1 MSKKLITKLIVWG
14 IFIALVA
21 TAVILLI
28 TVVNKTEETP
38 IFEMQGSTLLKY
50 NGDDEKVEIPSDVD
64 SVGKGAFEGNDK
76 VTEITFEK
84 GSKVKTI
91 SKSAFKDCKQLE
103 SIDLPDTVT
112 SIGSEAFKNCTALI
126 GIDLPSSVT
135 EIGYEAFYGC
145 IEFTGVA
152 LNEGLVSLGE
162 DAFEECLNLA
172 RLSIPKSLVEI
183 GPNAFYN
190 CSKLTSIECNSNPN
204 YFVENKI
211 LYHNTSTN
219 KKEIVLSLDAS
230 ITSIEISDPAVE
242 RICENAFYRNSK
254 VTKIV
259 VPSTVTEIENGAFS
273 GCTAVTD
280 VELPFIGN
288 TLDST
293 SGFKTVFNDATS
305 NIINIKINQGT
316 KVIEGAFKNLKT
328 VKKIELP
335 NTITV
340 VASSAFEECS
350 ALVEITNLPTNLERI
365 YSSTFKG
372 CKELKADIILSLINK
387 NLKVIDKLAF
397 ANCQQLTEINI
408 PDNVISLGAGVFS
421 GCSKLQS
428 ISLPYIGTGYTF
440 EVNSNKEI
448 IKKDFNDKTTFG
460 YIFNE
465 DETSTSNSAESSL
478 KEVEIRGSYNLPD
491 AAFSG
496 AKNIEKL
503 ILCEEIEKIGNEA
516 FSGCESLTEINLPKS
531 LVSLGSSAFQ
541 GAKDLTK
548 VELPS
553 GITELKD
560 STFKDCSS
568 LKEIDITYVSK
579 LGKYVFY
586 SVNEELTI
594 TIDNAINKNYQV
606 IDKSLYTSDDENGK
620 CDLIYYLP
628 KVKKESEFEVKDIV
642 KVIKEGAFVSCTYLK
657 TLVIPTTV
665 ETIETGAISNC
676 TKIQNLTIPFIGN
689 TKNNNSASFKDIF
702 AREVPNKVNVELL
715 QGEEINNLAF
725 QGCTTLIS
733 VKLPQT
739 VTIIGE
745 AAFSGCTSLETVDL
759 KNTKLE
765 EIGKEAFLNCAS
777 LTALDL
783 PSTVKTIG
791 DYAFADCKMVSQV
804 NIPASLESL
813 GVGVFRDWE
822 SLTKFESNSENY
834 VVQEV
839 SGSTTDTVLVSKD
852 GETLILYMPSNKA
865 TTYETPTTIKKIESY
880 AFSGVS
886 TLKEVRFTEKVIEIG
901 EGIFSNC
908 KNLVSVYLPSTLP
921 KISYSMFENCTKL
934 VNVLSTTGDKL
945 ENIETIEG
953 RAFYYCVS
961 LVDHVISDKVKE
973 IGDSAFEGCESIVEV
988 ILPSG
993 MEMISSNTFKGCKSL
1008 EKVVFN
1014 ENIKVI
1020 GESAFEECSKLFNIN
1035 LVEGLEEI
1043 GPNAFM
1049 MCAQKVTD
1057 ENNNTLYST
1066 LRIPTTVKV
1075 IGSQAFQSCI
1085 SLSKIYIPSE
1095 VDEEGKVL
1103 STPTVE
1109 SKAFAFMA
1117 SAKIYSEAIGVVY
1130 DEDGAETDKTYP
1142 DNWETD
1148 FAMMS
1153 GTVYGFE
1160 QFELGEDGMPKSEDA
1175 VEEETTIT
1183 RRDTKPGQCDYKEDL
1198 GYYFMITA
1206 ALLSAAILLRK
1217 RQNH

>member
-14 IFIALVA
+14 IFIALVV
-21 TAVILLI
+21 TAVILLV

-50 NGDDEKVEIPSDVD
+50 NGDDEKVEIPNDVE
-64 SVGKGAFEGNDK
+64 SVGKSAFEGNDK

-112 SIGSEAFKNCTALI
+112 SIGAEAFKNCTALY

-152 LNEGLVSLGE
+152 LNEGLLSLGE
-162 DAFEECLNLA
+162 DVFEECINLA
-172 RLSIPKSLVEI
+172 RLSLPKSLVEI

-190 CSKLTSIECNSNPN
+190 CPKLTLIECNSNPN

-211 LYHNTSTN
+211 LYHNTSAN
-219 KKEIVLSLDAS
+219 KKEIVLSLDTS
-230 ITSIEISDPAVE
+230 ITSIVISDVAVE

-259 VPSTVTEIENGAFS
+259 VPNTVTEIENGAFS

-293 SGFKTVFNDATS
+293 SGFKTVFNEATT
-305 NIINIKINQGT
+305 NIVNIKINQGT
-316 KVIEGAFKNLKT
+316 KVIEGAFKNLKA

-335 NTITV
+335 NTIKV

-350 ALVEITNLPTNLERI
+350 FLEVITNLPTNLERI

-372 CKELKADIILSLINK
+372 CKELKADIILSLIND

-397 ANCQQLTEINI
+397 ANCQQLTEITI
-408 PDNVISLGAGVFS
+408 PDNVISLGAGVFN
-421 GCSKLQS
+421 GCSKLKS

-448 IKKDFNDKTTFG
+448 IKKDFNEKTTFG

-465 DETSTSNSAESSL
+465 DETSTSNSALFSL
-478 KEVEIRGSYNLPD
+478 KEVEIRGNYNLPD

-496 AKNIEKL
+496 SSNIEKL
-503 ILCEEIEKIGNEA
+503 TLCEEIQKIGNEA
-516 FSGCESLTEINLPKS
+516 FSGCSSLKEINLPTS
-531 LVSLGSSAFQ
+531 LISLGSSAFQ
-541 GAKDLTK
+541 GSKSLTK

-586 SVNEELTI
+586 SVNVELTI
-594 TIDNAINKNYQV
+594 TIDTTINQNYQV
-606 IDKSLYTSDDENGK
+606 IDKSLYTSDDENGR

-628 KVKKESEFEVKDIV
+628 KVKNEDSFEVNDKV
-642 KVIKEGAFVSCTYLK
+642 KVIKEGAFVTCSSLN
-657 TLVIPTTV
+657 TLVIPTSV
-665 ETIETGAISNC
+665 ETIETGALSNC
-676 TKIQNLTIPFIGN
+676 TKIKNLTIPFIGN
-689 TKNNNSASFKDIF
+689 TKDNASASFKDIF
-702 AREVPNKVNVELL
+702 ARDVPKNVNVELL
-715 QGEEINNLAF
+715 QGKEINNLAF

-733 VKLPQT
+733 VKLPNT
-739 VTIIGE
+739 VEIIGE
-745 AAFSGCTSLETVDL
+745 AAFSGCTSLKTIEL
-759 KNTKLE
+759 KDTILE
-765 EIGKEAFLNCAS
+765 KIGKEAFLNCSS

-791 DYAFADCKMVSQV
+791 DYAFADCKKVSQV
-804 NIPASLESL
+804 NIPASLENL

-839 SGSTTDTVLVSKD
+839 KGSTTDSVLVSKD
-852 GETLILYMPSNKA
+852 GKTLILYMPSNKA
-865 TTYETPTTIKKIESY
+865 TSYQTPDSIKKIESY

-886 TLKEVRFTEKVIEIG
+886 TLQEVRFTKEVEEIG

-908 KNLVSVYLPSTLP
+908 KKLVSVYLPSNLP

-934 VNVLSTTGDKL
+934 VNVLTTTGDKL

-953 RAFYYCVS
+953 RAFYNCAS
-961 LVDHVISDKVKE
+961 LVNHVISDKVKE
-973 IGDSAFEGCESIVEV
+973 ISESAFEGCTSIVEV

-993 MEMISSNTFKGCKSL
+993 MEMVSPNTFKGCTSL

-1020 GESAFEECSKLFNIN
+1020 GDNAFEECKKLLYIN

-1043 GPNAFM
+1043 GPSAFLG
-1049 MCAQKVTD
+1049 CAQKATD
-1057 ENNNTLYST
+1057 TNGNVLRST

-1075 IGSQAFQSCI
+1075 IGSKAFQSCI

-1095 VDEEGKVL
+1095 VDEKGNVL

-1109 SKAFAFMA
+1109 SEAFSSMA

-1142 DNWETD
+1142 DNWATD
-1148 FAMMS
+1148 FAKMS
-1153 GTVYGFE
+1153 GTIYGFE

-1175 VEEETTIT
+1175 VEEETPVT